1 MKKTFTLLTALLAN
15 FTLLIAQPAQEPVKK
30 ALLIGI
36 DTYNPPKGVKV
47 SNASGRLEWPDLSGC
62 KNDALAMKDIITTK
76 FGFNA
81 KDISELYDAKATRAA
96 ILKGMEDLL
105 ANTPENGVALIYYA
119 GHGSYITN
127 SLSAEGDGYDESMV
141 PADTWK
147 EGVPDIRDKEIA
159 RMFNRFVDKNIK
171 LTAIFDCCH
180 SGSIARGI
188 LPDPG
193 KSRFIAGNNYDVKD
207 SSRVTP
213 PETRPN
219 SKYLIIS
226 AAQDN
231 EPAKEHR
238 LDNKQPAHGAFT
250 LALME
255 VLKQQSAKTSVQNI
269 FNSVRA
275 MIKAFGKTQEPV
287 LAGDP
292 SRFNE
297 TLLGIEKGLLSDK
310 IYFPV
315 LDVQGTKVFLQAGYA
330 AGINPGN
337 ELTGKN
343 DTTVKIKI
351 TKVSGLAQSEAIVIS
366 GDIANVK
373 KAGPFEVTN
382 WVSSQVPLLKIYVPE
397 GNYTYE
403 DVVKQASLNSELR
416 KSSGVKWFNDFK
428 AHEPDV
434 TINFAGGKV
443 IGNDFITP
451 SLNTSLKEF
460 SINEVQKFAGNKNL
474 FVNLSA
480 PKKLTDAIKLKFTEY
495 KTIQLVSNPAEAQ
508 YILYGTINDDN
519 TIAYGL
525 VKANI
530 SLKDSLESMPIN
542 TRAFPLAGNTDAAY
556 KAIID
561 SLFDISLK
569 LSKIRGWLTLTPPQ
583 EAGFFPY
590 RLVMRNATSKTE
602 VDSNGVKI
610 GDKLD
615 LSIEATEDYLDRP
628 IEKKYIYVF
637 TIDINGKMQLIYP
650 NVAEGSVQNKF
661 PLNTEEGLPRKKM
674 NFFNRPATASLP
686 VGTDN
691 YFLIASKEPI
701 QEPGRLF
708 NQDGVRGVA
717 RGNKSS
723 LSALLDMGNESKA
736 RGLSTATP
744 TNWNLLRLAVKTTH

>member
-1 MKKTFTLLTALLAN
+1 MKKIAATLAGFFILSATI
-15 FTLLIAQPAQEPVKK
+15 FAQQLSAQVKK

-36 DTYNPPKGVKV
+36 DTYSPPKGAKV
-47 SNASGRLEWPDLSGC
+47 SPESGRIEWPDLSGC
-62 KNDALAMKDIITTK
+62 KNDALAIKDIITSK
-76 FGFNA
+76 FNFNS
-81 KDISELYDAKATRAA
+81 KDITELYNASATRDA

-105 ANTPENGVALIYYA
+105 NNTPENGLALIYYA
-119 GHGSYITN
+119 GHGSFITN
-127 SLSAEGDGYDESMV
+127 SKTAEGDGYDESMV

-147 EGVPDIRDKEIA
+147 KGVPDIRDKEIA
-159 RMFNRFVDKNIK
+159 RMFNRFIDKKIK

-188 LPDPG
+188 VPDPG
-193 KSRFIAGNNYDVKD
+193 KSRYIAGSDYDVAD
-207 SSRVTP
+207 PIVVTP

-219 SKYLIIS
+219 SNYLIIS

-255 VLKQQSAKTSVQNI
+255 VLKQQSPKTSVQAL

-292 SRFNE
+292 NRFNE

-310 IYFPV
+310 MYFPV
-315 LDVQGTKVFLQAGYA
+315 LDVQGTKVILQAGYA
-330 AGINPGN
+330 AGINPEN

-343 DTTVKIKI
+343 DSTVVLKV
-351 TKVSGLAQSEAIVIS
+351 TKVSGLAQSEAVVIK

-373 KAGPFEVTN
+373 KAGPFEVSN

-397 GNYTYE
+397 GNYTYD
-403 DVVKQASLNSELR
+403 DVVKQAAVNSDLR
-416 KSSGVKWFNDFK
+416 KNTGLKWFNDFK

-434 TINFAGGKV
+434 TINFMGGKV
-443 IGNDFITP
+443 IGNDFVTP
-451 SLNTSLKEF
+451 NLNTTLKDF
-460 SINEVQKFAGNKNL
+460 SANEVQKFAGNKNL
-474 FVNLSA
+474 FVNLAA
-480 PKKLTDAIKLKFTEY
+480 PKKLVDAIRAKFTEY
-495 KTIQLVSNPAEAQ
+495 KTIQLVTSPAEAQ
-508 YILYGTINDDN
+508 YILYGTINNNN

-530 SLKDSLESMPIN
+530 SLKDSLESMPLN
-542 TRAFPLAGNTDAAY
+542 TRAFPMAGNTDAAY

-561 SLFDISLK
+561 SLFEVSLK

-583 EAGFFPY
+583 DAGFFPY
-590 RLVMRNATSKTE
+590 RLVMRNSVTKKE
-602 VDSNGVKI
+602 VDSNGVKV
-610 GDKLD
+610 GEKLD
-615 LSIEATEDYLDRP
+615 LSIEANEDYLDRP
-628 IEKKYIYVF
+628 IEKKYLYVF

-661 PLNTEEGLPRKKM
+661 PLNTEEGTPRKKM
-674 NFFNRPATASLP
+674 NFFDRPATASEP

-708 NQDGVRGVA
+708 NQEGVRGA
-717 RGNKSS
+717 SRGNNKA

-736 RGLSTATP
+736 RGLNTATP